1 MSYIVKQ
8 KIGKH
13 IYAYEAES
21 YYDKK
26 KKQPRQRRKYLGRVD
41 PLTGKIIETKKMKAK
56 QMSLPRSAKSV
67 GALHLLNSIAER
79 IGLKDTLRRVFPDE
93 WKIVLSLSF
102 FELSEGKP
110 LYLFKEWIEDTYTD
124 DALKEKGNLNK
135 GLEVAKDKV
144 VEEAGLNEEE
154 IEEEGNS
161 SIGGNI
167 RINVNNSRADGNET
181 NNKIP
186 NSSQST
192 SKLLKYIGEQDTK
205 IEQFFINWISQRND
219 TKSMIFDITSISSY
233 SNSIDIVEWGYN
245 RDKENLPQINI
256 GMIFGE
262 PSSLPLFYTLYPGS
276 IPDIVTLKNI
286 ANRLKSFHIRDIS
299 FVMDRGFFSK
309 HNIELMYKNNI
320 DFIMPVPFTTKISKE
335 LLTKHTDALSSPDNF
350 FLLNN
355 RVIFSDIDYIKLNN
369 HKLTAF
375 IYLDEKRKSEEVQRL
390 LRRIGEVEREI
401 EFHSFNSKEEVKEF
415 IEAYR
420 RGTSKYFSIKV
431 VNTEGGETDTD
442 KANNEKEISKYR
454 KRQNSKQNEIQKKY
468 ILIRKKDEIEKAMNR
483 MGKMILITNRTDL
496 DKEKAL
502 SLYKRRNEIERL
514 FDVLK
519 NEIDGNRI
527 RNHSDEAMEGKLFIL
542 FVTLV
547 LYASLDKIMKEKGL
561 YKIHTLQEIIYEL
574 KKIKVV
580 ETNNNNRFLTEIS
593 KKQKLIYEQFNVPL
607 PTLNEDGVT

>member
-21 YYDKK
+21 YYNKE

-41 PLTGKIIETKKMKAK
+41 PLTGKIIKTSRIKAR
-56 QMSLPRSAKSV
+56 QMSLPISAKSV
-67 GALHLLNSIAER
+67 GALHLFNSIAER
-79 IGLKDTLRRVFPDE
+79 IELKDTLKRVFPDE
-93 WKIVLSLSF
+93 WRMILSLSF

-110 LYLFKEWIEDTYTD
+110 LYLFKEWMEDTYTD
-124 DALKEKGNLNK
+124 DVG
-135 GLEVAKDKV
+135 
-144 VEEAGLNEEE
+144 
-154 IEEEGNS
+154 
-161 SIGGNI
+161 
-167 RINVNNSRADGNET
+167 RET
-181 NNKIP
+181 NDKIP
-186 NSSQST
+186 ASSQSI
-192 SKLLKYIGEQDTK
+192 SKLLKYIGEQDTR
-205 IEQFFINWISQRND
+205 IEQFFTNWISQRDD

-233 SNSIDIVEWGYN
+233 SSTIDMVEWGYN
-245 RDKENLPQINI
+245 RDKESLPQINI

-286 ANRLKSFHIRDIS
+286 ANRLKSFNIKDIS

-320 DFIMPVPFTTKISKE
+320 DFIMPVSFTTKMSKE
-335 LLTKHTDALSSPDNF
+335 LLTRHAEALSSPDNF
-350 FLLNN
+350 FLFNN
-355 RVIFSDIDYIKLNN
+355 RVIFSAVDYIKINN

-390 LRRIGEVEREI
+390 LRRIGEVEREV

-415 IEAYR
+415 IEAYK
-420 RGTSKYFSIKV
+420 RGTSKYFSIEAV
-431 VNTEGGETDTD
+431 EARGEVETGTGE
-442 KANNEKEISKYR
+442 ANNERERSKHR
-454 KRQNSKQNEIQKKY
+454 NRQNSKQNEIQKRH
-468 ILIRKKDEIEKAMNR
+468 ILVRKKDQIEKAMNR
-483 MGKMILITNRTDL
+483 MGKMCLITNRTDL
-496 DKEKAL
+496 GKEEAL

-527 RNHSDEAMEGKLFIL
+527 RNHSDEAMAGKLFIL

-547 LYASLDKIMKEKGL
+547 LYASLDKLMKEKGL
-561 YKIHTLQEIIYEL
+561 YKLHTLQELIYEL

-580 ETNNNNRFLTEIS
+580 ETNNNNKFLTEIS
-593 KKQKLIYEQFNVPL
+593 KKQRTIYKQFNVSP
-607 PTLNEDGVT
+607 PEIKG